1 LKEEFDNLQKSY
13 TLAQVEIINLEK
25 KLFAQE
31 YVSYDGTLAWKIT
44 NVLNKMKN
52 DFEPCFISPFFYTH
66 QYGYKMCAKIYLN
79 GDGSGKNS
87 HVSIFLANMRDEY
100 DSIQEWPVK
109 KKVTVRLID
118 QINEGREDVEKDFIM
133 HLSSKLSKNDTSR
146 ALGLPKF
153 CSLQRLNS
161 QEHDY
166 VKNDCL
172 FIELRID
179 SANLVETIFD
189 DDESENVH
197 IKFETK
203 FSNEQK

>member
-1 LKEEFDNLQKSY
+1 MFYSELSNTLFILK
-13 TLAQVEIINLEK
+13 
-25 KLFAQE
+25 
-31 YVSYDGTLAWKIT
+31 
-44 NVLNKMKN
+44 
-52 DFEPCFISPFFYTH
+52 
-66 QYGYKMCAKIYLN
+66 
-79 GDGSGKNS
+79 
-87 HVSIFLANMRDEY
+87 Y

-179 SANLVETIFD
+179 SANLVEQNSSLLFLC
-189 DDESENVH
+189 
-197 IKFETK
+197 
-203 FSNEQK
+203 